1 MDNVILQ
8 DIPFELDVA
17 ELKTMLH
24 VKPGSSFEESAE
36 TLAHT
41 AQTMARPRALYKIAF
56 VEDRGDDF
64 VVIDGAT
71 FASRVLRVNLDQAH
85 RVFPYVV
92 TCGTELEDWS
102 NSLTDMLQH
111 FTADTIKQMALT
123 CAVQFLHEHLLERF
137 GLSRLSSM
145 SPGSLQDWPLQ
156 AQRPLF
162 ALLGN
167 VQEAIGV
174 CLTKTYIMTPI
185 KSVSGIRFPTEESF
199 ESCQLCPR
207 EVCPNRRA
215 FYDRGLYDRKFRLST
230 D

>member
-1 MDNVILQ
+1 MDHVILN
-8 DIPFELDVA
+8 DIPFELDLA
-17 ELKTMLH
+17 ELKTKLH
-24 VKPGSSFEESAE
+24 VKAGSSFEETVE
-36 TLAHT
+36 KLART
-41 AQTMARPRALYKIAF
+41 AQPMARPKALYKIAF
-56 VEDRGDDF
+56 VEDKGDDY
-64 VVIDGAT
+64 VVVDGTT

-92 TCGTELEDWS
+92 TCGTELEEWS
-102 NSLTDMLQH
+102 YTLPDMLQH

-123 CAVQFLHEHLLERF
+123 CAVQFLHEHLLERY
-137 GLSRLSSM
+137 GLAHLSFM

-167 VQEAIGV
+167 VEEAIGV
-174 CLTKTYIMTPI
+174 RLTKTYVMSPI

-215 FYDRGLYDRKFRLST
+215 PYDRDLYDRKFRKV